1 MSIIV
6 ENTLVIKRDHQ
17 TKFLESFNKAKEN
30 YMDRPSN
37 LKLQYEYEDILIY
50 IFDSNGEPLFLMDDD
65 VPFLILEYRECG
77 YTTTFVQTSGEYR
90 YKEHPFH
97 IGFHLK
103 KLVPDENT
111 RKEIL
116 EKVKFSI

>member
-1 MSIIV
+1 
-6 ENTLVIKRDHQ
+6 
-17 TKFLESFNKAKEN
+17 
-30 YMDRPSN
+30 MDRPCN
-37 LKLQYEYEDILIY
+37 LKLQYEDENLFIY

-77 YTTTFVQTSGEYR
+77 YTTTILQTSGDT

-103 KLVPDENT
+103 KLVPDEST